1 MTRPARALL
10 AAALLLLLT
19 GCIPSTDDIE
29 RRIERE
35 LPELLGPAD
44 RYDVQIE
51 GLRARAGRADRV
63 TATGERVQPRD
74 APIIHRFVI
83 QMEGV
88 AYDRRDRRLD
98 RVDTLR
104 ATAHV
109 RPSDLDAFLEAHR
122 NVRDAALTLREPDHA
137 TLRLRPEFGGLA
149 LPRGMELEVTGR
161 LEARAGRVH
170 FVVDRVEAAG
180 AALGTAAA
188 RRLSDAVNP
197 LIDLSHT
204 DASLRVTDVRVE
216 NNALRL
222 DATGNPS
229 DLRLRR
235 GS

>member
-1 MTRPARALL
+1 MARPARAL
-10 AAALLLLLT
+10 AALLLLLA
-19 GCIPSTDDIE
+19 GCIPSTEDIE

-35 LPELLGPAD
+35 LPQLLGPAD
-44 RYDVQIE
+44 RYDVRIE

-74 APIIHRFVI
+74 APLIHRLVV

-88 AYDRRDRRLD
+88 AYDRRERTLD

-104 ATAHV
+104 ATAHLL
-109 RPSDLDAFLEAHR
+109 PSDLDAFLEAHR
-122 NVRDAALTLREPDHA
+122 NVRDAAVTLREPDHA

-170 FVVDRVEAAG
+170 FAVDRVEAAG
-180 AALGTAAA
+180 AALGTTAA

-197 LIDLSHT
+197 LVDLT
-204 DASLRVTDVRVE
+204 GPDADLRVTAVRVE
-216 NNALRL
+216 DGALRL

-229 DLRLRR
+229 GLRP